1 MSSDYNPFRN
11 AWHFWEYLVQEFVDS
26 PDKIDNEEQL
36 QDEKDLHWH
45 QREFNL
51 KKMRWSE

>member
-11 AWHFWEYLVQEFVDS
+11 AWQFWEYLVQEFVDS
-26 PDKIDNEEQL
+26 PASMETEEQL

-51 KKMRWSE
+51 KNLRWSE